1 MVAALR
7 RMADAAASFRA
18 DITFDGPRGDS
29 AFGASSW
36 GDDLA
41 MAGLIERALGSA
53 SAFFVSYVLT
63 CKEQ

>member
-1 MVAALR
+1 
-7 RMADAAASFRA
+7 MADAAASFRA

-53 SAFFVSYVLT
+53 SSLFCILRVVCSYPR
-63 CKEQ
+63 KEQ